1 MYTVRVKIITGAT
14 RIILSICM
22 KYYMMLYDVLYAV
35 LI

>member
-22 KYYMMLYDVLYAV
+22 KYYMVYLYAV